1 MDTAAGLPFETG
13 VRPEDCQEGGHRL
26 LRTPWGEYALH
37 AHEGRF
43 VAAPAW
49 CPHMRGPL
57 WEGTRHEDELVC
69 PWHGWRY
76 SLEGG
81 HCTWT
86 PDEGESHECEAL
98 ALLQV
103 VTGPEGTLQILPP
116 PQVPESR

>member
-1 MDTAAGLPFETG
+1 
-13 VRPEDCQEGGHRL
+13 
-26 LRTPWGEYALH
+26 
-37 AHEGRF
+37 
-43 VAAPAW
+43 
-49 CPHMRGPL
+49 MRGPL

-86 PDEGESHECEAL
+86 PDEEESHECEAL

-103 VTGPEGTLQILPP
+103 VTGPEGTLQIIPP
-116 PQVPESR
+116 ATGP